1 MRNLAFVLAVL
12 AAVDCTAK
20 TFWIKNG
27 TTDWTQASSYLDED
41 NTSAVSEPP
50 GEGDLVI
57 IPSGNTTVY
66 LDASDTASWTLVNK
80 LSQIAPRGTSSKLV
94 ITVSEGE
101 ATISIPITLFSTT
114 IPGVSS
120 TYTSTAW
127 QYGTIVKL
135 GNGTLNLTCVGQKKS
150 SNSCYDY
157 DTSFDIQ
164 AGTIFLPQTCTDK
177 QSCYFG
183 RISIDAGATLFTCR
197 HADENV
203 SSGAT
208 YVKSLSGGGSV
219 TNAYQAGITTSN
231 SQQYY
236 FGVNGY
242 ETNAV
247 FSGRIDGAIRII
259 VPGIFNMPST
269 NNTNTGSSTL
279 NGGEWTVGGIGKR
292 NGEVTSSMGV
302 GTWLYVREAG
312 GTLRYSGQGEAVSRS
327 IGFSPSE
334 KPFVIDAGPVGGLDF
349 TDRWYNYYSS
359 TARPAKMRNL
369 VLTGSNTVPCT
380 VNVEMETDTLF
391 QQGTNFTCYMIK
403 EGTGTWRFKDSATHI
418 NNNGFC
424 VKEGTLQFDSIDE
437 AGVVCALGTA
447 TNLTDGYIGDYDPDR
462 AKDYAFKLGGTVK
475 SGEPGEATFEFTGT
489 NRSWCGSRSF
499 ALAGDARIKND
510 TGRPLRLAGLSGLGA
525 GTRTITFC
533 GTGTNEFY
541 DITDGESTV
550 SVRKTGSGDWT
561 LGGDLSFSGSL
572 SVDEGTLTVRKE
584 SGIYDW
590 FRWTL
595 KEQNGA
601 TKAEFQVDEFA
612 LFSSGSVRQNVCP
625 AGKLDS
631 VEALDPFLIQPGQA
645 TFGTLRP
652 LVFTQ
657 NTTGGITYNGRLPYL
672 FSAYNEYGL
681 RVSAVQAGTSATK
694 IHSSLDDPNTWIP
707 IVMRLTNGT
716 PEIVSF
722 DYVNV
727 YGSAS
732 ASSVSAV
739 KAYSLEGS
747 INGLQWDTLYAT
759 NDAPLASASW
769 YWTSADK
776 RFNNNEI
783 VVSATSGYPIR
794 GHSLR
799 TFSTLSDV
807 SAISVAAGATLQ
819 IAGLAENETLPLK
832 SGVTLTVDCG
842 QTSAPATIRGL
853 AFPETG
859 TVNLVNVPKGGSAFV
874 PMDTSASV
882 GFAANVSRWTV
893 KKDGELTKYKISA
906 SSSGI
911 SVVPPGMVILVR

>member
-27 TTDWTQASSYLDED
+27 TTDWTQAANYLDED
-41 NTSAVSEPP
+41 NASAVSEPP

-164 AGTIFLPQTCTDK
+164 SGTVILPQTCLDK

-183 RISIDAGATLFTCR
+183 RIAIAAGATLFTCR
-197 HADENV
+197 HVDENV
-203 SSGAT
+203 SNAAT
-208 YVKSLSGGGSV
+208 YVKSLSGGGSI
-219 TNAYQAGITTSN
+219 TNAYQGGITTSN

-236 FGVNGY
+236 FGINGN

-259 VPGIFNMPST
+259 VPGTFNASST

-403 EGTGTWRFKDSATHI
+403 EGTGTWRFKDSATHV
-418 NNNGFC
+418 NDNGFC

-489 NRSWCGSRSF
+489 KRSWCGSRSF

-510 TGRPLRLAGLSGLGA
+510 TDRPLRLAGLSGLGA

-533 GTGTNEFY
+533 GSGTNEFY

-550 SVRKTGSGDWT
+550 SVRKTGTGNWT

-595 KEQNGA
+595 KEQVGA
-601 TKAEFQVDEFA
+601 TKTEFQVEEFA
-612 LFSSGSVRQNVCP
+612 LFSSGSVRQTVCS
-625 AGKLDS
+625 AGELDS

-681 RVSAVQAGTSATK
+681 RVSAVQAGTSSTK
-694 IHSSLDDPNTWIP
+694 IHSSLEDPNTWIP

-732 ASSVSAV
+732 ASSISAV

-747 INGLQWDTLYAT
+747 INGLQWDMLYAT

-799 TFSTLSDV
+799 TFATLTNV
-807 SAISVAAGATLQ
+807 SNIFVAAGATLQ
-819 IAGLAENETLPLK
+819 VAGLAENETLPLK

-842 QTSAPATIRGL
+842 QTSSPATISGL
-853 AFPETG
+853 TFPETG
-859 TVNLVNVPKGGSAFV
+859 TVNLVNVPKGGNVLV

-893 KKDGELTKYKISA
+893 QKDGEPTKYRISA
-906 SSSGI
+906 SASGI
-911 SVVPPGMVILVR
+911 SVIPPGIVILVR